1 LFTGTYT
8 RHRVDTRHRLAIGIT
23 SAVSIGASI
32 EMSTDVSIGETR
44 TVDTTVAITDART
57 IVDIGGKV

>member
-23 SAVSIGASI
+23 SAVSIG
-32 EMSTDVSIGETR
+32 ETR